1 MCVHSERNGS
11 SWSLLTLLISL
22 FNVVIIIAE
31 SKLWHYV
38 DSVLGMEYYGF
49 VSLNVCNY
57 DQDRFAWECNRT
69 KQKRIIN
76 TSLHAHDDIIF
87 FGVAVGCFF
96 VCFFSCSGTHCL
108 LFCCTL
114 HAKVYSDLPNK
125 WLVCT

>member
-11 SWSLLTLLISL
+11 SWSQLTLLISL

-57 DQDRFAWECNRT
+57 DQDRFAWE
-69 KQKRIIN
+69 
-76 TSLHAHDDIIF
+76 
-87 FGVAVGCFF
+87 
-96 VCFFSCSGTHCL
+96 
-108 LFCCTL
+108 
-114 HAKVYSDLPNK
+114 
-125 WLVCT
+125 